1 MESMSWFLRL
11 TELHLN
17 QTFDSAYVL
26 AEKGL
31 SVRGINLP
39 AFHGPTVFFTLS
51 WSWSP
56 LTFLVC
62 WNVALSSTPTKSRWS
77 ESCTYWCG
85 RSSWE
90 RVPFHLPEV
99 VSEDT
104 LATIEKEK
112 GDLEEINRFLK
123 QKAKDLEEECE
134 TVYDTKAVD
143 NMLYEDFKERMK
155 EKYEYSSNDTESDY
169 ESDEETRERNREK
182 SRENKRLKKSVK
194 NKCDEFDF
202 TGKTEAGLTLLVIG
216 GGYYDHGLF
225 LPRITQLLHRK

>member
-17 QTFDSAYVL
+17 QTFDRAYVL

-62 WNVALSSTPTKSRWS
+62 WNVSLSSTPTKSRWS

-90 RVPFHLPEV
+90 RVPFHLPR
-99 VSEDT
+99 
-104 LATIEKEK
+104 
-112 GDLEEINRFLK
+112 G
-123 QKAKDLEEECE
+123 
-134 TVYDTKAVD
+134 
-143 NMLYEDFKERMK
+143 
-155 EKYEYSSNDTESDY
+155 
-169 ESDEETRERNREK
+169 RN
-182 SRENKRLKKSVK
+182 
-194 NKCDEFDF
+194 
-202 TGKTEAGLTLLVIG
+202 LTLPAEGSQFNSPSSSLHPPSSYSTNFLTLYQIG
-216 GGYYDHGLF
+216 LR
-225 LPRITQLLHRK
+225 PLH